1 MTCPYRMWVARAI
14 DSGDGGRAAHRYP
27 RPGLSPTTVS
37 KTFMSKTFLYLY
49 LQGETFPF
57 YLQYKYRKSFSPQ
70 DRRTGRENLRNHP
83 NETFFYAVVL
93 LCCDFHLETAGQ
105 EGRISETTQM
115 KLSFMLSCMLSFLSF
130 SPMSL
135 NGKILILY
143 LQGGEVYTSISPSL
157 STRVF
162 HPHVEIFFPIMILA
176 PCSTKNILT
185 AQVHEYLTLIVHIC
199 ILTSLDFQAGL
210 VATERDQK

>member
-1 MTCPYRMWVARAI
+1 MGGKGRSIVVMEAEPPTAILDPASARRQCP
-14 DSGDGGRAAHRYP
+14 
-27 RPGLSPTTVS
+27 
-37 KTFMSKTFLYLY
+37 K
-49 LQGETFPF
+49 
-57 YLQYKYRKSFSPQ
+57 
-70 DRRTGRENLRNHP
+70 
-83 NETFFYAVVL
+83 L
-93 LCCDFHLETAGQ
+93 LCPKLFYICTCREKLFHFTFSTNIEKVSPRKTAGQ

-157 STRVF
+157 STRVS

-185 AQVHEYLTLIVHIC
+185 A
-199 ILTSLDFQAGL
+199 
-210 VATERDQK
+210 